1 MMFLIMKK
9 KVKTELYNI
18 KGNNCKFIM
27 KVTFQ
32 FKNEEKYNDKI

>member
-18 KGNNCKFIM
+18 KGNNFIM